1 MKILRFILFIFNL
14 LFAVLLIGSTLAGIV
29 SPRKFIWFSLLS
41 YAYLPL
47 LLVNVGFIVL
57 WLFMHRWGWLLSAAA
72 IVLRI
77 SFLPLFFQL
86 GGTADV
92 SKPDES
98 QLKVM
103 TFNLHNFAGR
113 NGDHP
118 DPQHG
123 SEFIA
128 LVRQEQ
134 PDVLCLQ
141 EFVNPKGHAVS
152 DTLKQMGYAY
162 RKGVRD
168 RRAGLTLFSRLP
180 ITTSKDIGS
189 GGKLYADI
197 KKNGKAVRLVCVHL
211 TSYHLGKGDIAT
223 PGSDSREVA
232 AKSKGIAHKM
242 GIAVRN
248 HEDEWHRHL
257 KPVIESTTTPLLLM
271 GDCND
276 TPSSYFYHQVT
287 QCLSDTFRERGSGMG
302 ITYHGLFPAFRID
315 YIFHSPTLHPLAYKR
330 VKTDISDHYPL
341 IAVFEID

>member
-1 MKILRFILFIFNL
+1 MKALRFILFIFNL
-14 LFAVLLIGSTLAGIV
+14 LFALLLIGSTLAGIV
-29 SPRKFIWFSLLS
+29 KPSSFIWFSLLS

-57 WLFMHRWGWLLSAAA
+57 WLFMHRWGWLLSATA

-77 SFLPLFFQL
+77 GFLPLFFQL

-92 SKPDES
+92 SNPDES

-113 NGDHP
+113 NGSRP
-118 DPQHG
+118 ESQHG

-141 EFVNPKGHAVS
+141 EFVNPKGYAVS
-152 DTLKQMGYAY
+152 DTLKQMGYTY
-162 RKGVRD
+162 RKGVRGA
-168 RRAGLTLFSRLP
+168 RTGLTLFSRLP
-180 ITTSKDIGS
+180 ITTSKDVGS
-189 GGKLYADI
+189 AGKIYADI
-197 KKNGKAVRLVCVHL
+197 IKGGQTVRLVCVHL

-232 AKSKGIAHKM
+232 AKSKGIVHKM

-248 HEDEWHRHL
+248 HEKEWHRHL
-257 KPVIESTTTPLLLM
+257 QPIIENTTTPLLLM

-287 QCLSDTFRERGSGMG
+287 QRLSDTFRERGRGIG

-315 YIFHSPTLHPLAYKR
+315 YIFHSPTLRPMAYKR

-341 IAVFEID
+341 IAVYEID